1 MTYTP
6 ARVLTRRR
14 LRWHALAAATVAGA
28 LLVTAAPTFAA
39 TPKETGGA
47 DTDTYAYPGRLKDTA
62 APIRTDVCRLGVIL
76 HAGGPAL
83 KAVAKSGLTSTDPAE
98 LHRLAN
104 PEYWNTTPLSTAYD
118 KDQASYEKTWNTL
131 GDRHLTWD
139 KSIPGNFDL
148 PGMTNTAF
156 HWSPDYYGTL
166 GVTKFY
172 VNQYFKGEDSL
183 YGDLAPIAQPAS
195 MTAATALAK
204 NLHLYSGKDE
214 TSDNLAE
221 AQAWQALGSYEPFD
235 DGKVVTGNK
244 HADDVRIFLQ
254 DGGFPRTAPDA
265 GSVEYRMEV
274 EALKL
279 RFASCDSDNP
289 LDPNH
294 VLGSVVKTAGAEWQ
308 SELDAQAAQRADIV
322 AAEIQANS
330 DLQTA
335 SQAMVESVGQSWIAG
350 QLAKWQSYWTKHP
363 KDSSNELS
371 YPKPADFT
379 YATKEI
385 GNARTRAAA
394 QLTIANKAAADA
406 KAQADKVTAAET
418 AAGKIA
424 AANNTPYGRG
434 LAYAQQSAQVT
445 KASSAAAA
453 AAAKATQTAVNAAKA
468 SVDDSAALM
477 SLAKTQAEALKAEF
491 RKAAAQE
498 AAAQAHAAAVA
509 AAAQA
514 TTAAN
519 AAATAKADRAT
530 AEKAQATAASAAADA
545 AAQRG
550 IAQQQAANAAAD
562 RALAENKRQIAA
574 ADEADARSQQA
585 TAESKQAEAEQAEAT
600 AAQKKTDA
608 QTAESQAADARGRA
622 SDAADRRDALNS
634 RAAAAEAAAAAAD
647 GTSAADGAK
656 AAATKAQHAADDAST
671 AADKAEADAD
681 DASNAA
687 IAARAAATNAD
698 AAAKKARA
706 AANRAQSDA
715 DTTRAAAATAHSAAA
730 DAISAARQ
738 SAGAADAATA
748 LAASAQADARKAAD
762 DAVAA
767 RAAADQARKDS
778 ATTAGQAYAA
788 ALSAAAARDSAAA
801 VTAPANDAI
810 ALGTPFRAN
819 DSSAALA
826 VLVGQGAKTVAQ
838 QQQAAAEAR
847 AKDAADA
854 AKLAQAAAAKAGA
867 DAKAAAQAAADA
879 ATDAAAAAKSAAA
892 ARTSAA
898 AAAEDA
904 AAAATADA
912 ATARLNAQAQADAA
926 AANNSAN
933 SAESDAAAA
942 DSAATEAERDAA
954 AARSAAAQARDAAT
968 AAQKAADQA
977 AKDAADAQ
985 EAAKNAQADSEA
997 AEKSAKT
1004 AEAQAQTAARQSRVI
1019 DKWDGGYAILETADD
1034 LTITTDPGGC
1044 TTGSDGTCD
1053 IDVPMHISGTV
1064 YSDVLICYVTSPT
1077 SVDCLRQ
1084 SLATRPVS
1092 FSEHRTLHI
1101 VAKDMIQASLKNLV
1115 HIVAGDFIDCA
1126 NGKASGCA
1134 WAAANFIPYGKI
1146 SEMIKSVVGLR
1157 RAMEAGKGIEEAW
1170 VGVKAAGLDADA
1182 LAGLEEEVQVAE
1194 DAFANCALNSFPA
1207 DTRVLLADGSH
1218 KAIGDIRVGDRLLA
1232 TDPDTRTSRVEP
1244 VTASFAH
1251 STGHLVDITL
1261 SGAGRLTTT
1270 AGHRVYV
1277 VNAGWTFASDLR
1289 VGDLLRAADGSTRA
1303 VTGLRDRQ
1311 GIAPQSVYDLTV
1323 DGLHTFYVRTA
1334 GTRAQD
1340 VLVHN
1345 CNDLVKDAAEYPDQ
1359 AHVLDEHVN
1368 PTPQRLDELVA
1379 EKGVNSVFIDEQT
1392 AQQVVDYAIA
1402 DDVAKKAKN
1411 PKSLTIAKWLASDST
1426 EPYTIKGTFGAK
1438 NSLGKVYRANGAVTD
1453 AGNGYVVLLKKAPRT
1468 ASGKHPL
1475 GYYVFTAYPV

>member
-424 AANNTPYGRG
+424 AANDTPYGRG

-514 TTAAN
+514 TT
-519 AAATAKADRAT
+519 
-530 AEKAQATAASAAADA
+530 
-545 AAQRG
+545 
-550 IAQQQAANAAAD
+550 AANAAAD

-1092 FSEHRTLHI
+1092 FTEHRTLHI